1 MRLFFHLARLAF
13 QRQITYRAAALAGLA
28 TNFFFGLLRASVLVA
43 LFGSQQVVEGI
54 SVQGAITYTGLT
66 QAIIAT
72 LSFFGW
78 WEVMDAVY
86 SGDIGMALLKPLD
99 TFNFW
104 LAQDLG
110 RALANLIMRGLSIMA
125 LYALFFDI
133 TMPASAGSWL
143 ALGVALVLGWLVS
156 FAWRFLINLAA
167 FWSPNARGI
176 GRFGFALT
184 WVLSGF
190 IMPLRL
196 FPTWFVQLCN
206 LTPFPSMI
214 NTIVEVYL
222 GVISGS
228 ALLQA
233 LLVQALWF
241 LALALLAK
249 LLLRAGVRHLVIQG
263 G

>member
-1 MRLFFHLARLAF
+1 MHLFVQIAKLAF
-13 QRQITYRAAALAGLA
+13 QRQLTYRAAALAGLA
-28 TNFFFGLLRASVLVA
+28 TNFFFGILRASVLVA
-43 LFGSQQVVEGI
+43 LFGPSQVVEGI

-66 QAIIAT
+66 QAIIAY

-110 RALANLIMRGLSIMA
+110 RALANLFMRGLSIMA
-125 LYALFFDI
+125 LYAILFDI
-133 TMPASAGSWL
+133 TTPTSGSQWL
-143 ALGVALVLGWLVS
+143 ALVVALVLSWLVS
-156 FAWRFLINLAA
+156 FAWRFLINLGS
-167 FWSPNARGI
+167 FWTPNARGI

-184 WVLSGF
+184 WALSGF

-196 FPTWFVQLCN
+196 FPDWFVRLCN
-206 LTPFPSMI
+206 LTPFPSMV
-214 NTIVEVYL
+214 NTVVEVYL
-222 GVISGS
+222 GVLSGPELVH
-228 ALLQA
+228 ALLIQA
-233 LLVQALWF
+233 FWF
-241 LALALLAK
+241 LVLVLLAK
-249 LLLRAGVRHLVIQG
+249 IILRAGVRHLVIQG